1 MVPKTVIN
9 GVSKKGQTM
18 SMAASVFLLC
28 VKILMEDIND
38 CDSLDGFLDMAFAAL
53 TICWDSIVLWNCTEG
68 EGFFLLIAK
77 FVGS

>member
-28 VKILMEDIND
+28 VKILMKDIND

-53 TICWDSIVLWNCTEG
+53 YHLLGQYCIVKLY
-68 EGFFLLIAK
+68 
-77 FVGS
+77 